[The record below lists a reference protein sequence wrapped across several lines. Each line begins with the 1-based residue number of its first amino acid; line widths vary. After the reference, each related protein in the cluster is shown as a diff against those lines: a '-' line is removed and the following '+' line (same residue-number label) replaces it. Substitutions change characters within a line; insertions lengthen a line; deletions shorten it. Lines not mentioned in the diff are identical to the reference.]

1 MKKYLKMLLLVFFLL
16 VIFCYTLAIG
26 KIPDKIVLFE
36 GENISM
42 KTLLGLEIK
51 DTVETSSN
59 NEEKINDEIENKK
72 LEVSLF
78 DIFKIK
84 DVDVDVIP
92 KTKVIAVGNIAGV
105 KLYTNGVL
113 VVRNVRNRRKG

>member
-1 MKKYLKMLLLVFFLL
+1 
-16 VIFCYTLAIG
+16 
-26 KIPDKIVLFE
+26 
-36 GENISM
+36 M

-92 KTKVIAVGNIAGV
+92 KTKVIPVGNIAGV
-105 KLYTNGVL
+105 KLYTMVF
-113 VVRNVRNRRKG
+113 

>member
-92 KTKVIAVGNIAGV
+92 KTKVIPVGNIAGV
-105 KLYTNGVL
+105 
-113 VVRNVRNRRKG
+113 NRRRRYNNKGK

>member
-1 MKKYLKMLLLVFFLL
+1 
-16 VIFCYTLAIG
+16 
-26 KIPDKIVLFE
+26 
-36 GENISM
+36 M

-92 KTKVIAVGNIAGV
+92 KTKVIPVGNIAGV

-113 VVRNVRNRRKG
+113 VVRNVRNTRRR

>member
-78 DIFKIK
+78 DIFEIK

-92 KTKVIAVGNIAGV
+92 KTKVIPVGNIAGV

>member
-42 KTLLGLEIK
+42 NTLLGLEIK

-92 KTKVIAVGNIAGV
+92 KTKVIPVGNIAGV

>member
-1 MKKYLKMLLLVFFLL
+1 MKKYLKILLLVFFLL

-92 KTKVIAVGNIAGV
+92 KTKVIPVGNIAGV

>member
-36 GENISM
+36 GEKISM

-92 KTKVIAVGNIAGV
+92 KTKAIPVGNIAGV

>member
-26 KIPDKIVLFE
+26 KIPDKIVLIE

-92 KTKVIAVGNIAGV
+92 KTKVIPVGNIAGV

>member
-1 MKKYLKMLLLVFFLL
+1 
-16 VIFCYTLAIG
+16 
-26 KIPDKIVLFE
+26 
-36 GENISM
+36 M

-92 KTKVIAVGNIAGV
+92 KTKVIPVGNIAGV

-113 VVRNVRNRRKG
+113 VVRNVRNRRQG

>member
-1 MKKYLKMLLLVFFLL
+1 MKRYFKMLLLVFFLL
-16 VIFCYTLAIG
+16 IIFCYTLAIG
-26 KIPDKIVLFE
+26 KIPNKIVLFE
-36 GENISM
+36 GENIAM

-51 DTVETSSN
+51 DTIETSSN
-59 NEEKINDEIENKK
+59 NEEKVNEGIENKK

-84 DVDVDVIP
+84 NVDVDIIP
-92 KTKVIAVGNIAGV
+92 KTKVIPVGNIAGV

-113 VVRNVRNRRKG
+113 VVRNVRNKRRR

>member
-92 KTKVIAVGNIAGV
+92 KTKVIPGGNIAGV

-113 VVRNVRNRRKG
+113 VVRNVRNRRQG

>member
-26 KIPDKIVLFE
+26 KIPDKILLFE

-92 KTKVIAVGNIAGV
+92 KTKVIPVGNIAGV